1 MESRKPY
8 LATLPG
14 LILGSCLLCTLGI
27 GLSLH
32 QDRLRT
38 L

>member
-14 LILGSCLLCTLGI
+14 LIQGAGKREAQARKEQL
-27 GLSLH
+27 
-32 QDRLRT
+32 
-38 L
+38 